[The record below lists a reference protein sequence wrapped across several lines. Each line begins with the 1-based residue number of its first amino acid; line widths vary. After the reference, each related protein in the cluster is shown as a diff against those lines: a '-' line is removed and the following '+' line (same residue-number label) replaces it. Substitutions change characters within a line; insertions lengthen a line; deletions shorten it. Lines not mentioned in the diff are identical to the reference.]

1 MDFESIMSLLS
12 NVAFPIVAFLLI
24 WKDSRDMRQ
33 SHKEETDRLS
43 DVIAGNTAV
52 LEQIRGVML
61 HENND

>member
-1 MDFESIMSLLS
+1 MDIESIIALLS

-24 WKDSRDMRQ
+24 WKDNRDMRQ

-52 LEQIRGVML
+52 LEQIKGVMF
-61 HENND
+61 HENIN